1 VVERFRRVVRP
12 TDLLA
17 RLGGDE
23 FAVLCVDLPDSE
35 AAAELAERLGEA
47 MATPFDLE
55 AVQTFVTAS
64 IGITLHEGP
73 ADSPRALLRE
83 ADAAMYAAKESG
95 RARYEVFD
103 DTMRR
108 KAVRRLEM
116 TNDLRRALEREQL
129 ELVWHPIL
137 TLGLTAG
144 EQAPVSLEALLRWRH
159 PDRGIVV
166 PDDFIGLAEDTG
178 LIRPIGEWALVA
190 VAQQLARWRREDP
203 AGCPDLVSVNLSAHQ
218 LARPCIVDTV
228 FSAFTDAGIEP
239 TAVELEITETAF
251 MGDPIHAIARLRELR
266 RLGFV
271 IAIDDFGTGYSSM
284 SYLRDLPASALKV
297 DRSFVA
303 RLGHGVSDH
312 SIVEAIIGLA
322 HAVGLQAVAEGVET
336 TGQLRA
342 LEAMGCD
349 RAQGFLWTRPLDPLD
364 VPAWIERQRA
374 DQRQGSPVSSADP
387 VRLCQ

>member
-1 VVERFRRVVRP
+1 
-12 TDLLA
+12 
-17 RLGGDE
+17 
-23 FAVLCVDLPDSE
+23 
-35 AAAELAERLGEA
+35 

-95 RARYEVFD
+95 RARYEVYD

-108 KAVRRLEM
+108 RAVRRLEM

-129 ELVWHPIL
+129 ELVWHPIV

-190 VAQQLARWRREDP
+190 VAQQLAQWRREDP

-251 MGDPIHAIARLRELR
+251 MGDPIHAIARLPRAPSSGLR
-266 RLGFV
+266 HRHRRF
-271 IAIDDFGTGYSSM
+271 
-284 SYLRDLPASALKV
+284 RDRVLVDELPA
-297 DRSFVA
+297 RSA
-303 RLGHGVSDH
+303 RLGAQGRPVVRRPSRTRPERSLDRGGHHRPG
-312 SIVEAIIGLA
+312 

-349 RAQGFLWTRPLDPLD
+349 RAQGFLWTRPLDPVD

-387 VRLCQ
+387 VRLCP

>member
-1 VVERFRRVVRP
+1 MAVAGRLRAIVRDGDVV
-12 TDLLA
+12 A

-23 FAVLCVDLPDSE
+23 FAVLCVDLPDRD

-108 KAVRRLEM
+108 RAVRRLEM

-137 TLGLTAG
+137 TLGPTAG
-144 EQAPVSLEALLRWRH
+144 EQPPVSLEALLRWRH
-159 PDRGIVV
+159 PERGIVV

-190 VAQQLARWRREDP
+190 VAEQLAQWRREDP

-228 FSAFTDAGIEP
+228 LSAFTDAGIEP

-284 SYLRDLPASALKV
+284 SYLRDLPASGAQGRPVLRGPTRTRRERSLDRRGHHRPGPRGRAAGRRRGGGDRPASSGPWRPWDV
-297 DRSFVA
+297 TGPRDSCGPDRSTRWTCRDGSSGSGPITA
-303 RLGHGVSDH
+303 G
-312 SIVEAIIGLA
+312 
-322 HAVGLQAVAEGVET
+322 
-336 TGQLRA
+336 
-342 LEAMGCD
+342 D
-349 RAQGFLWTRPLDPLD
+349 RR
-364 VPAWIERQRA
+364 
-374 DQRQGSPVSSADP
+374 
-387 VRLCQ
+387 